1 MLKSGVLISV
11 RNVWGVYNP
20 SAYQVMD
27 NKGYTNVT
35 EVESKENPLALPRCS
50 NVTEGKHYY
59 AGAERIAAR
68 KGGGRLQN
76 VVESNPS
83 LQSSATAAFYQSFQQ
98 VNTRV
103 LEANANSCLLE
114 TVHNTLP
121 NFRYSIKN
129 NPRRMKALV
138 TISCDSIMKIIR
150 HLQETQQNDDG
161 YVYYYHSDHLGSA
174 SWITNHSGN
183 AVQHLQY
190 LPFGEPFVDQHPA
203 GYQER
208 YRFTGKERD
217 EETGYGYFGARYM
230 DHELMTMWLS
240 VDPLADKYPSISP
253 YAYCAWNPVKLVDPD
268 GREIDDYY
276 NLKGELIR
284 HTNEGNNLY
293 LVITEGTEVIEDR
306 TIVVP
311 TNASLG
317 KIKSIYSYN
326 NQLNEKG
333 IAVESDGSC
342 AGMATGSKT
351 HISKAQWKPVF
362 DDINKR
368 GAKVDFLVHLHP
380 ADFAHLDIGDRN
392 PSDLDRQHSN
402 FYNSKLGAILSFVQ
416 PFDFNRTGQSTNS
429 RDYIKYISFYNETSE
444 KYIHTMKFDEFERL
458 IKDINEKS
466 GRQ

>member
-1 MLKSGVLISV
+1 MV
-11 RNVWGVYNP
+11 R
-20 SAYQVMD
+20 A
-27 NKGYTNVT
+27 
-35 EVESKENPLALPRCS
+35 
-50 NVTEGKHYY
+50 H
-59 AGAERIAAR
+59 I
-68 KGGGRLQN
+68 
-76 VVESNPS
+76 
-83 LQSSATAAFYQSFQQ
+83 F
-98 VNTRV
+98 
-103 LEANANSCLLE
+103 
-114 TVHNTLP
+114 
-121 NFRYSIKN
+121 
-129 NPRRMKALV
+129 
-138 TISCDSIMKIIR
+138 
-150 HLQETQQNDDG
+150 
-161 YVYYYHSDHLGSA
+161 YHSDHLGGA
-174 SWITNHSGN
+174 SWITDGDGN
-183 AVQHLQY
+183 PVQHLQY

-208 YRFTGKERD
+208 YTFTGKEKD

-240 VDPLADKYPSISP
+240 VDPMADKYPSISP
-253 YAYCAWNPVKLVDPD
+253 YAYCHWNPVKLVDPD

-311 TNASLG
+311 TNATLG

-444 KYIHTMKFDEFERL
+444 NYIHTMKFDEFERL